1 MRARSVQFPAP
12 GEIEIVAA
20 EVAAPGR
27 GELRCAAEVSLVS
40 VGTELTC
47 LRGQFD
53 PRTFWEEWVQYPFA
67 PGYSMV
73 SRVESVGAGVD
84 VFRPGDRVFSFTPHA
99 EVFLTPARDVI
110 PIPDGVSDEHAAWA
124 SLAVTT
130 QWALRRAGFV
140 FGETA
145 AVVGLGLLGQLL
157 VRYLRIAGARR
168 IIAIDTDT
176 DRLALAAASGA
187 DDLVTTHVGDAPR
200 DLRGSLDV
208 VFDVTGHPDA
218 LAGASELVKPLG
230 RLVLVGDAPRPSL
243 QHLGPRIV
251 ADGISIIG
259 VHAGTAAEIPTP
271 ADPWTAAT
279 MLSVFFRYVQD
290 GRMDL
295 SALLTDRVA
304 PDAAVELYRSLE
316 RDRRSHLGVLI
327 DWGSGR

>member
-1 MRARSVQFPAP
+1 MRARSVRFPAP
-12 GEIEIVAA
+12 GEIELVVAD
-20 EVAAPGR
+20 VAAPGP
-27 GELRCAAEVSLVS
+27 GELRCTAEVSLVS
-40 VGTELTC
+40 VGTEMTC

-73 SRVESVGAGVD
+73 SRVESVGADVD
-84 VFRPGDRVFSFTPHA
+84 ALRPGDRVFSFTPHA
-99 EVFLTPARDVI
+99 EAFLTPVREVI
-110 PIPDGVSDEHAAWA
+110 AIPDGVSDEHAAWA

-168 IIAIDTDT
+168 IVAIDTDSA
-176 DRLALAAASGA
+176 RLALATAGGA
-187 DDLVTTHVGDAPR
+187 DEVVSTHVGDVPQ
-200 DLRGSLDV
+200 DLRSSFDV
-208 VFDVTGHPDA
+208 VFDVTGHPAA
-218 LAGASELVKPLG
+218 LAGASDVVRPLG

-259 VHAGTAAEIPTP
+259 IHAGTAAEIPTP
-271 ADPWTAAT
+271 SDPWSTTA
-279 MLSVFFRYVQD
+279 MLSVFFRYVED

-295 SALLTDRVA
+295 SALFTDRVA
-304 PDAAVELYRSLE
+304 PDDAAEMYRVLE
-316 RDRRSHLGVLI
+316 RDRGAHLGVLI
-327 DWGSGR
+327 DWGLGR